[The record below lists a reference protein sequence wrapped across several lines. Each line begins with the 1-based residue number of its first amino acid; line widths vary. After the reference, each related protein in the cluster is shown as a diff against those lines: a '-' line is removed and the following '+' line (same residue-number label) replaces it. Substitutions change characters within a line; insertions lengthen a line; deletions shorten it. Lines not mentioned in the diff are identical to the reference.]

1 MKTIS
6 QPPCLD
12 SKPSLGER
20 GDGRATSR
28 LKPALILFCLGL
40 LMACSNG
47 GSKAGNDSASGGGA
61 GAANPLTPSV
71 TPVDG
76 LQPGASPPVGSG
88 GSDSP
93 AIPMPPPN
101 GQAGASNQTPPT
113 SGGGG
118 GSATPPAAGGSSP
131 NGEGGGNATGN
142 GGSTNPSPPPAPPED
157 YPTPN
162 SPPSDEDGYQLW
174 LRYPEVVLPGLL
186 AEYRSAFTHVVQSG
200 DSATQ
205 QAAAR
210 ELLLGLA
217 GLTGSELSTQTEP
230 DEGAVVLGT
239 PESSPLIAGSAL
251 AERLPEVGQEG
262 YLVERADLD
271 GKQITLVAANSD
283 VGVLY
288 GSFALL
294 RHLQMHRST
303 VGLALSGA
311 PKIQHRLLNHWDNL
325 DRSVERGYAGRSLWD
340 WTALPGNVDERYRD
354 YARANAS
361 LGINGTALTNVN
373 ANAQVLTAQYLS
385 KVKALADVFRPY
397 GIKVFLTARFSAP
410 IEIGGLNTADPT
422 NAQVQSWWANKATEI
437 YDLIPDFGGFLVKAN
452 SEGQPGPQDY
462 NRSHA
467 EGANVL
473 ADAVKPH
480 GGIVMWRAF
489 VYAED
494 SPVDRIREAYDEFKP
509 LDGQFRDNVLVQVK
523 NGPLD
528 FQPREPF
535 APLFGGMP
543 QTPLVLELQ
552 VTKEYLGMDTHLAYL
567 GPMYEEVLQADTFA
581 NGEGSSVARVVDG
594 SVHDYSTTAIAGVA
608 NIGTDTNW
616 SGSHFNQANW
626 YVYGRMAWNPDVSAG
641 AVADEWIRQT
651 LSNHPQV
658 VSPVLE
664 MMMKSHEAV
673 VNYMTPLGLVHIMGT
688 DHHYGPAPWV
698 DNLGRNEWNPTY
710 YHRADAQGIGFDRT
724 ASGSN
729 AVEQYF
735 APIREVFANRDQVSD
750 ELLLFFHHV
759 GWQETLSSGRT
770 VWEEMV
776 HRYSLGVD
784 MVAEMRA
791 AWDGVQAHIDAQRFK
806 EIGDYLQI
814 QHYEARWWRDACL
827 QYFRQFAN
835 LEIPEG
841 YAQPAQSL
849 SFYQGLNCPS
859 DPTRP
864 RCNAIYTGEPSPAIL
879 P

>member
-1 MKTIS
+1 M
-6 QPPCLD
+6 QALEVRD
-12 SKPSLGER
+12 EL
-20 GDGRATSR
+20 RAG
-28 LKPALILFCLGL
+28 AIQGGL
-40 LMACSNG
+40 PEHRQV
-47 GSKAGNDSASGGGA
+47 GA
-61 GAANPLTPSV
+61 GALV
-71 TPVDG
+71 
-76 LQPGASPPVGSG
+76 
-88 GSDSP
+88 
-93 AIPMPPPN
+93 
-101 GQAGASNQTPPT
+101 
-113 SGGGG
+113 
-118 GSATPPAAGGSSP
+118 
-131 NGEGGGNATGN
+131 EG
-142 GGSTNPSPPPAPPED
+142 D
-157 YPTPN
+157 H
-162 SPPSDEDGYQLW
+162 
-174 LRYPEVVLPGLL
+174 
-186 AEYRSAFTHVVQSG
+186 THVVQSG

-217 GLTGSELSTQTEP
+217 GLTGAELSTQTEP

-283 VGVLY
+283 IGVLY

-294 RHLQMHRST
+294 RHLQMHRSA

-698 DNLGRNEWNPTY
+698 DNLGRNEWNPPY

-724 ASGSN
+724 ASGHNTGS
-729 AVEQYF
+729 
-735 APIREVFANRDQVSD
+735 
-750 ELLLFFHHV
+750 
-759 GWQETLSSGRT
+759 
-770 VWEEMV
+770 
-776 HRYSLGVD
+776 
-784 MVAEMRA
+784 AE
-791 AWDGVQAHIDAQRFK
+791 
-806 EIGDYLQI
+806 
-814 QHYEARWWRDACL
+814 
-827 QYFRQFAN
+827 
-835 LEIPEG
+835 
-841 YAQPAQSL
+841 
-849 SFYQGLNCPS
+849 
-859 DPTRP
+859 
-864 RCNAIYTGEPSPAIL
+864 
-879 P
+879 